1 MKTKTYLKIL
11 FVAFL
16 IFAAVPASAV
26 TIVDKVSSGSGVVY
40 LPLVMNAS
48 NQQPPT
54 ATSIQLIKQAL
65 ADGRLDA
72 KTAAIYEVYSI
83 LPNSPLP
90 AEYVGAPDPQ
100 VDIAPFSALSTV
112 YDTLSSAQKAAVD
125 PYLRRPD
132 DQTSAFFKFQQ
143 EQARQQAGWQSV
155 GGVVASSTR
164 PPDSIK
170 WDDLLSTTGVR
181 IHYRLDID
189 GDEAKAVDLAAAID
203 AKIYNALNT
212 LMGRVWLDDTGCAG
226 GGVED
231 DGGGGALD
239 IYLMHGMTAR
249 GLEVSCHE
257 TPTPGWVILNADRPI
272 GDDTHIGMVQTASHE
287 MFHAIQDSY
296 TYLEDDY
303 LWVQEATAKWVEDY
317 VYHNAQS
324 EQDYAHL
331 YLDTTQNPLDDNPD
345 GLRYYGEYL
354 WPFYL
359 YRVKGYN
366 PNFIRT
372 MFENAKSYRSTD
384 IFMLSGGS
392 DDPVT
397 LFPDFAVKNWNQA
410 PFDNYKTVDTLTKRV
425 VVQYQD
431 VISGVVNKQ
440 PYILK
445 NATNAFTHLSAT
457 YYDYVFADDTA
468 RTVAFYNGLT
478 YKLTEGTGVVFL
490 DPQSVGYKT
499 DPLEYNQIEGM
510 NVQALIKINDAWTRE
525 DWSSGS
531 QKIYCRDR
539 AAQNIQELVLIITN
553 SNFKDSQANYTF
565 HASDLYPILLVSP
578 TGCYQWKGTITRTDT
593 SDPGVTDTLTGEDII
608 FEASD
613 SLFSPNVFY
622 TLKSGSLTLSMHGAS
637 SDGVDKYAVD
647 GGVTLTP
654 DDGNNSLYTYNLV
667 TGGPQPN
674 AYYGD
679 GSSNQSVKG
688 THWICCNEDGS
699 WEYNSED
706 FFIGTWFM
714 APWMP
719 IDQRKFQTQGNILE
733 GSYTYPNSDI
743 TWTWHFVAQKEP

>member
-1 MKTKTYLKIL
+1 MKTKTYLNIL
-11 FVAFL
+11 SVLVVAL
-16 IFAAVPASAV
+16 LAI
-26 TIVDKVSSGSGVVY
+26 TIVSQVSSDSGVTLF
-40 LPLVMNAS
+40 LPLVMNTS

-90 AEYVGAPDPQ
+90 AEYVGAPDPE

-132 DQTSAFFKFQQ
+132 NPSSAFFLFQQ
-143 EQARQQAGWQSV
+143 EQLVQQQAGGQSM
-155 GGVVASSTR
+155 GGVVVSSATR

-212 LMGRVWLDDTGCAG
+212 LMGRVWLDDKGCAG

-239 IYLMHGMTAR
+239 IYLMHSLGER

-257 TPTPGWVILNADRPI
+257 TPTPGFVILNADRPI

-324 EQDYAHL
+324 EQEYAHL

-372 MFENAKSYRSTD
+372 MFENAKSYKSTD
-384 IFMLSGGS
+384 IFMIQEGN
-392 DDPVT
+392 DTPVT
-397 LFPDFAVKNWNQA
+397 LFPDFAVNNWNLA
-410 PFDNYKTVDTLTKRV
+410 PFDNYQKVDSLTKSV
-425 VVQYQD
+425 KVQYRD
-431 VISGVVNKQ
+431 VISGVVDKT

-445 NATNAFTHLSAT
+445 NYVVNGFDHLSAT

-499 DPLEYNQIEGM
+499 DPLEYNQYEGM

-565 HASDLYPILLVSP
+565 HASDMYPTLLVSP

-593 SDPGVTDTLTGEDII
+593 IDPGVTDKLTGEDII

-622 TLKSGSLTLSMHGAS
+622 TLKSGSLTFSLNGAS
-637 SDGVDKYAVD
+637 SDGVYKFSVN

-654 DDGNNSLYTYNLV
+654 TDGNNSLITYNLV
-667 TGGPQPN
+667 TGGPNPN
-674 AYYGD
+674 VYYGVAT
-679 GSSNQSVKG
+679 SNQSVKG
-688 THWICCNEDGS
+688 TLGTCCLEDGS

-714 APWMP
+714 APFLP

-733 GSYTYPNSDI
+733 GSYTEPNSDI
-743 TWTWHFVAQKEP
+743 TWTWHFVAQKDP